1 MLARLDESI
10 AELWQTPPKI
20 AKEELEESL
29 AFLQWLK
36 QNHFTFLGVR
46 DYAFDP
52 KGDGQLKPLAET
64 GLGLLRDPERRVIR
78 RGTDRATMTPEV
90 RAFMMQ
96 PSPLIVTK
104 SLERSPVHRR
114 VQEDYI
120 GVKRFKDGKLIGE
133 RRFIG
138 LFTSAAYHDSPRDI
152 PFLRRKVANVMA
164 QSGFPKGSHNAKALA
179 VVLANLPRDELFQV
193 SEADLLRMGP
203 ALAYLGDRPDT
214 NVFIRFDTFERFA
227 SVHVYFPADKFRG
240 GLIRSLG
247 GILTDALGGQV
258 GSAYPHT
265 EEGQMARIHFT
276 ILFPEGRPKPYDHAE
291 LKARLTR
298 AVRLWSD
305 DFSDALGQSM
315 APEQADAMV
324 HFRRPIAKRSGLRR
338 RSSTSPRPRRWR
350 RRVLGHWRCVRRAAP
365 IRATV

>member
-1 MLARLDESI
+1 
-10 AELWQTPPKI
+10 
-20 AKEELEESL
+20 
-29 AFLQWLK
+29 
-36 QNHFTFLGVR
+36 LGAR

-52 KGDGQLKPLAET
+52 KGDGQLRPLPET

-104 SLERSPVHRR
+104 SLEKSPVHRR

-120 GVKRFKDGKLIGE
+120 GVKRFKAGKLVGE
-133 RRFIG
+133 RRFVG
-138 LFTSAAYHDSPRDI
+138 LFTSAAYHDNPRDI
-152 PFLRRKVANVMA
+152 PFLRRKVATVMA

-179 VVLANLPRDELFQV
+179 VVLQNLPRDELFQV

-203 ALAYLGDRPDT
+203 ALAHLGDRPDT

-247 GILTDALGGQV
+247 GILTDALGGQIA
-258 GSAYPHT
+258 SADPHT

-276 ILFPEGRPKPYDHAE
+276 VMFQDGRPKTYDHVA
-291 LKARLTR
+291 LKARLTQ

-305 DFSDALGQSM
+305 DFSDALARSI
-315 APEQADAMV
+315 APEQADAIFARYSNAFSEAYREAFGPAEAILDIGKIEEV
-324 HFRRPIAKRSGLRR
+324 AQAGAALALFIGRDRPQRR
-338 RSSTSPRPRRWR
+338 RDPFKELPFGR
-350 RRVLGHWRCVRRAAP
+350 GHRTLRSVAGA
-365 IRATV
+365 